1 MPDEL
6 LRSQVRVPDVGEE
19 LHIRAVGKATRAS
32 VSEDEGRDPRSVD
45 VQITMMNV
53 GAKGNLLGNSA

>member
-1 MPDEL
+1 MPHEL
-6 LRSQVRVPDVGEE
+6 LGSQVRVPDVCEE
-19 LHIRAVGKATRAS
+19 LHILAVGKVTRVS
-32 VSEDEGRDPRSVD
+32 VSDGEDQDSRSVD